1 MEIKQKYMLRE
12 IVGDYVLV
20 PIGST
25 VNDFNG
31 LIILNEVARY
41 VWNNLEQV
49 DNENE
54 LLDKILEEYEVDKET
69 AKNDLGEFLQQLR
82 DAEII

>member
-1 MEIKQKYMLRE
+1 MKIKQKYMLRE

-20 PIGST
+20 PIGET

-31 LIILNEVARY
+31 LIILSEVAKFI
-41 VWNNLEQV
+41 WENLEQAK
-49 DNENE
+49 DENE
-54 LLDKILEEYEVDKET
+54 LLSKILEEYDVDKET
-69 AKNDLGEFLQQLR
+69 AKVDLEEFLQQLK

>member
-20 PIGST
+20 PTGST